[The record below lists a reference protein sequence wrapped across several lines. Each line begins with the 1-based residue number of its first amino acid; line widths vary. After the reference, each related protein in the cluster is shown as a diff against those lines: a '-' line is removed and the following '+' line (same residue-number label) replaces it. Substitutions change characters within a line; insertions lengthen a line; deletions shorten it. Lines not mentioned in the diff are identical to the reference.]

1 MQNCKINLPNVKTML
16 ARNKLQYKIVP
27 MIKIDYRK
35 YINTENNEI
44 RKF

>member
-1 MQNCKINLPNVKTML
+1 MCFNEDLPLVKTML
-16 ARNKLQYKIVP
+16 ARNQLQYKIVP

-35 YINTENNEI
+35 YINTETNEI